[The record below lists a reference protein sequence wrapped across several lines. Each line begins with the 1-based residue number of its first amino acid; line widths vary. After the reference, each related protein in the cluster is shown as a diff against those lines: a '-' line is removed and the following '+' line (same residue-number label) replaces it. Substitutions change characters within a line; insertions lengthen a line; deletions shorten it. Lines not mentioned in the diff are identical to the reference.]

1 MKNKKIRNICI
12 ALLVLVL
19 FIYIVIIANSL
30 MNKTKVG
37 FFSTKIYIMSSDS
50 PEADIYSGDLVFAK
64 NVQANEIQEND
75 NIIFDRNN
83 KLIVKKVTKVEN
95 KNGTNNFFIE
105 EDETISN
112 EKLENAQIIGKVV
125 SKAPGV
131 GNVAMFIQSPIGT
144 LNVLIIIVCIII
156 IIKKINKEI
165 LNSENNY
172 TEENRKVD
180 EEEDGKEECNKEE

>member
-1 MKNKKIRNICI
+1 MKKVFIR
-12 ALLVLVL
+12 L
-19 FIYIVIIANSL
+19 FIISVISMILSGAFCVAS
-30 MNKTKVG
+30 
-37 FFSTKIYIMSSDS
+37 IMTYDAQSRT
-50 PEADIYSGDLVFAK
+50 EKLL
-64 NVQANEIQEND
+64 NEIQEND